1 MSTKLF
7 VDKVITKAR
16 SHEKKGEIVQA
27 KKLYQSVLTVFSN
40 NKRAQQA
47 LAALDTHNKNNFIQ
61 NPPQEEV
68 NQLVSLY
75 NQGQISVV
83 IQKAEVLVNKYPK
96 TLIIW
101 NILGVSLQAQGKLDQ
116 AITAYNKAISIKPYY
131 IAYGNMGNALKAQ
144 GKLDKAITAYN
155 SALSLKPDYPN
166 AYYNIGNVLQEQGKL
181 DQAITAYNKALSH
194 KPDYTDAYINMGS
207 ALKKQGKLDEA
218 LKAFNKAISL
228 KPDYAEIYNNI
239 GLIFHN
245 QGKFDQA
252 IDAYKKAISLKPN
265 YADTYSNMGNVFQ
278 AQGKIDQA
286 ITAYKNAI
294 SLNPQNAEA
303 YNNMGVA
310 LKEQGKHDEAIEVFQ
325 KSISIKPN
333 YADAY
338 NNMGLTLQDKGKLE
352 QAIEF
357 YKRSISLQPDYA
369 EAHQNLSLTLLNKGM
384 FKEGL
389 DEYEWRWK
397 TNKGLSQQR
406 QFIQPLWNGEKNL
419 NDKNILLWSEQ
430 GLGDTIN
437 WSSRLSFITSQ
448 AKHCILECQEKLV
461 PLFKRSF
468 PNIEIKAENKNFD
481 LERDDIDFHLPMGSI
496 YKHFIEDIAKNTKVE
511 AYLVPDPVRV
521 QYWKNCLNSLGNG
534 PFIGISWKSSNMSS
548 NRLLNYAP
556 ISEWSPL
563 LKVPNVTFINLQY
576 KDFVDDLTKIQDELG
591 VKVHNFDDLDHYN
604 NLDDVAALCSALDMV
619 VSTKI
624 TVTSISAG
632 VGTSTK
638 LVNWRQSTWNNIIL
652 NPVGPL
658 VDIFERDTWE
668 PWNKVFSSIAHDIFK
683 LIDKR
688 SGL

>member
-7 VDKVITKAR
+7 VDQVITKAR
-16 SHEKKGEIVQA
+16 SHEKKGEIVEA
-27 KKLYQSVLTVFSN
+27 KKLYQSVLSVFSN

-61 NPPQEEV
+61 NIPQEEV

-75 NQGQISVV
+75 NKGQISAV
-83 IQKAEVLVNKYPK
+83 IQKAEALVNEYPK

-101 NILGVSLQAQGKLDQ
+101 NILGVALQAQGKLDQ
-116 AITAYNKAISIKPYY
+116 AIIAYNKAISIKPYY
-131 IAYGNMGNALKAQ
+131 IAYGNLGNALKAQ

-166 AYYNIGNVLQEQGKL
+166 AHYNIGNAHQEQGKL

-207 ALKKQGKLDEA
+207 TLKKQGKLDEA
-218 LKAFNKAISL
+218 LKALNKALSL

-239 GLIFHN
+239 GLIFHD
-245 QGKFDQA
+245 QGKLNNA
-252 IDAYKKAISLKPN
+252 IGSYNKAIS
-265 YADTYSNMGNVFQ
+265 VR
-278 AQGKIDQA
+278 
-286 ITAYKNAI
+286 
-294 SLNPQNAEA
+294 
-303 YNNMGVA
+303 
-310 LKEQGKHDEAIEVFQ
+310 
-325 KSISIKPN
+325 PN

-338 NNMGLTLQDKGKLE
+338 YNLGVALYSLDKLDEAIYAYKKVCTLKPNYAEAYINLGSALKDQGNSKEAIEVYNTLLSFRPDYAEVYSNMGIAFKDLGKLDE
-352 QAIEF
+352 AKQYF
-357 YKRSISLQPDYA
+357 RKSITLQPDYA
-369 EAHQNLSLTLLNKGM
+369 EAHQNLSYLFLKKGM
-384 FKEGL
+384 LKEGL

-397 TNKGLSQQR
+397 TNNGLSQQR
-406 QFIQPLWNGEKNL
+406 QFVQPLWNGEKNL
-419 NDKNILLWSEQ
+419 NNKNILFWSEQ
-430 GLGDTIN
+430 GIGDTIN

-468 PNIEIKAENKNFD
+468 PNIEIKTENKSFD
-481 LERDDIDFHLPMGSI
+481 LERDDFDFHLPMGSI
-496 YKHFIEDIAKNTKVE
+496 YKHFIEDIGKNTKVE

-521 QYWKNCLNSLGNG
+521 KYWKDCLNSLGNG

-548 NRLLNYAP
+548 SRLLNYAP
-556 ISEWSPL
+556 ISEWSPI
-563 LKVPNVTFINLQY
+563 LKVPDVTFINLQY
-576 KDFVDDLTKIQDELG
+576 TDFVDDLTKIQDELG
-591 VKVHNFDDLDHYN
+591 VKVHNFDELDHYN

-638 LVNWRQSTWNNIIL
+638 LVNWRQSTWNNILL

-668 PWNKVFSSIAHDIFK
+668 PWKKVFNSLAQDIFK